1 VKTTIE
7 LPDGLLRRLK
17 VHAAEQGRS
26 LKDLF
31 TEAIETQLSA
41 SPPPPS
47 PPVATAEGLEDD
59 DPFFEALEQV
69 RIWGNSQM
77 PGAR

>member
-7 LPDGLLRRLK
+7 LPDGLMRRLK

-47 PPVATAEGLEDD
+47 NPVVTGGLDDD
-59 DPFFEALEQV
+59 DPFFKALEQV
-69 RIWGNSQM
+69 RTWGNSEM
-77 PGAR
+77 PGKR

>member
-1 VKTTIE
+1 MKTTIE

-17 VHAAEQGRS
+17 VHAAEQGRT

-31 TEAIETQLSA
+31 TEAIEAQLSA
-41 SPPPPS
+41 TPPPPAR
-47 PPVATAEGLEDD
+47 PIRGGGLSDD

-69 RIWGNSQM
+69 RTWGNSKM
-77 PGAR
+77 PGSR